1 MNRLIQK
8 ILWKLGYTK
17 RQKTYAELIGK
28 TYEG

>member
-1 MNRLIQK
+1 MIKK

-17 RQKTYAELIGK
+17 RLKTYAELIGK